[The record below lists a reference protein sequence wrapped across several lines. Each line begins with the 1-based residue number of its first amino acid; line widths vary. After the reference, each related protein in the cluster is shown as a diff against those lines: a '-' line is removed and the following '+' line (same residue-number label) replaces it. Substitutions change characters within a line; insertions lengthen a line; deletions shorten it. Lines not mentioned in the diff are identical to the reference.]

1 VFFIVGNSR
10 SGTTMMLRMLDNHP
24 LVYGLNELHFF
35 EQLWSSEDKNKAISK
50 EEAIALAAKLLFVQR
65 DGYIGKTDATKYQN
79 EATTLISE
87 MPTDQYLAHEVY
99 TEMMFRET
107 TLHHKQ
113 IPCEKTPQNVFYLKE
128 IFEIYPNALVINMIR
143 DPRAVMLSQK
153 RKWRRRKMGA
163 TFITKGEVFR
173 LKVNYH
179 PITLSRLWNAAV
191 RAVDAFEKD
200 ERVLNVHFE
209 DIMETPSETLQMIC
223 RHLGVEYDANVLDIP
238 QASSSNEADSS
249 EKGINKARAGNW
261 KKGGLN
267 DTEIFWCQKICNDL
281 LVKHHYPLEPT
292 PTNFLLKASYA
303 ISFPFK
309 LAFALLLNL
318 NRMKNITETIKR
330 RLK

>member
-1 VFFIVGNSR
+1 
-10 SGTTMMLRMLDNHP
+10 MLDNHP
-24 LVYGLNELHFF
+24 EIYGLNELHFF
-35 EQLWSSEDKNKAISK
+35 EQLWSSADKDKPLSK
-50 EEAIALAAKLLFVQR
+50 EEAVALAAKLLFVQR
-65 DGYIGKTDATKYQN
+65 DGYIGKTDATKYKD
-79 EATTLISE
+79 EATELVNH
-87 MPTDQYLAHEVY
+87 MAVKQFLGHEIY

-107 TLHHKQ
+107 ELHQKQ

-128 IFEIYPNALVINMIR
+128 IFEIYPNARVINMIR

-163 TFITKGEVFR
+163 TFITKSEVFR

-191 RAVDAFEKD
+191 RAVNAFD
-200 ERVLNVHFE
+200 QDTRVMNVHFE
-209 DIMETPSETLQMIC
+209 DIMESPPETLQAIC
-223 RHLGVEYDANVLDIP
+223 KHLGVEYNEKVLDIP
-238 QASSSNEADSS
+238 QASSSNEADSK

-267 DTEIFWCQKICNDL
+267 DTEIFWCQKICREL
-281 LVKHHYPLEPT
+281 LIKHQYPLENT
-292 PTNFLLKASYA
+292 HTNFVLKGFYA

-309 LAFALLLNL
+309 LAMALLLNL
-318 NRMKNITETIKR
+318 NRMKNIAETLKR